1 MGCPCDNFICQEP
14 PSTTTSTTT
23 TTTSTTKTSTTV
35 ELSKTTPMTK
45 ETHTTSTATTIRITT
60 TEANSTATHSST
72 TEKYFKNWRD
82 DIFPTKK
89 EFRLM
94 AAAVGFQLIFG
105 FFFTLFGLLCLV
117 ALEVDGNL
125 CVILINYFIYAFLF
139 CLLILPAFVSPIVG
153 FVSLYYEIQL
163 FNDAVLSFK
172 IYQAFAI
179 LTTINLCTV
188 TYYKHNSHTITTYLR
203 SVI

>member
-14 PSTTTSTTT
+14 PTTTTTTTT

-35 ELSKTTPMTK
+35 ELSKTTQNTI

-82 DIFPTKK
+82 ELFTTKK

-105 FFFTLFGLLCLV
+105 FFFMMLCLFF
-117 ALEVDGNL
+117 LELEFAGK
-125 CVILINYFIYAFLF
+125 CEKLF
-139 CLLILPAFVSPIVG
+139 QLFFFCFFILPVFISPIVG
-153 FVSLYYEIQL
+153 FVSLYYEIKL
-163 FNDAVLSFK
+163 YNDAVLSFQ

-179 LTTINLCTV
+179 LTTINLSTV
-188 TYYKHNSHTITTYLR
+188 TNDTHNSHTITIHLR
-203 SVI
+203 LSVI

>member
-35 ELSKTTPMTK
+35 ELSKTTPMTT

-82 DIFPTKK
+82 DLFTTKK

-105 FFFTLFGLLCLV
+105 FFFTLFGLLCL
-117 ALEVDGNL
+117 APEFDDSL
-125 CVILINYFIYAFLF
+125 CEIIIKVFLF

-163 FNDAVLSFK
+163 FYDAVLSLK

-179 LTTINLCTV
+179 LTTINLSTV
-188 TYYKHNSHTITTYLR
+188 TYEKHNSHTFTTYLR
-203 SVI
+203 LSVI